1 MKVPFGYSV
10 PHLEERIVRALLALW
25 MLIPLFVMGC
35 PGNNGDDDDDDDSLA
50 AGEGYDVGDTLPN
63 CDLTNQDGGTAV
75 VHDAVGSRVLLVISA
90 GWCEPC
96 GLSADHALALYDE
109 LNEDFDFVLY
119 ETLIQDEWQGNDV
132 SADQLATW
140 QEVHELGSLD
150 VWTDGTADCLDPF
163 GISGELPVF
172 VIADESLVIR
182 EIIEEGYNSS
192 VEQQVEDAIRG
203 L

>member
-1 MKVPFGYSV
+1 
-10 PHLEERIVRALLALW
+10 VRALLALL
-25 MLIPLFVMGC
+25 MLMPLIVLGC
-35 PGNNGDDDDDDDSLA
+35 PNGASDDDDDALA
-50 AGEGYDVGDTLPN
+50 PGEGHDVGDTLPN
-63 CDLTNQDGGTAV
+63 CDITNQDGGTASI
-75 VHDAVGSRVLLVISA
+75 HDAEGSRVLLVISA

-96 GLSADHALALYDE
+96 GLSADNAEAMHDE
-109 LNEDFDFVLY
+109 LNAEFDFVLY

-132 SADQLATW
+132 SAEQLQSWKDIHDLT
-140 QEVHELGSLD
+140 SLD
-150 VWTDGTADCLDPF
+150 VWTDGNADCLDPF

-192 VEQQVEDAIRG
+192 VEQQVADALRG